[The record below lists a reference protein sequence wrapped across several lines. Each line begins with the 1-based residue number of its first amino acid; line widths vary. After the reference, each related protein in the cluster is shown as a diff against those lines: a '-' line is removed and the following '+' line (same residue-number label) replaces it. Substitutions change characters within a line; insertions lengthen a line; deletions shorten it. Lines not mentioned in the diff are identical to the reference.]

1 MRYAIY
7 ARYSSDLQSEHSI
20 EDQVRLCRERIE
32 QLGGYVGEIYTDAA
46 ISGAFVIN
54 RPGIR
59 ALLEDGRHGKFEC
72 VMAEALDRISRDQ
85 EDIAAIYKR
94 LSHLD
99 IKIKT
104 LSEGEVSELHIG
116 LKGTM
121 NALFLKDMA
130 AKVRRGQRG
139 RLEDGLAPAGICY
152 GYRPIH
158 EMDSR
163 GEVSRGKREIIEEQA
178 DIIRRIFEEYAT
190 GISPRVIAKRLNME
204 GIPSPRGGQWVASAI
219 NGSRARKSGILHNEL
234 YVGRMT
240 YNRQTFRKDPDTG
253 KRIPR
258 LNPQSEWKTAEVPEL
273 RIIPDNLWDRVH
285 AVKYQKGK
293 NMPVHKTRRPKH
305 LFSGLVHCGVC
316 GGSYTVNGGTKLRC
330 SRRRESGTCTNGR
343 VVSIEMLETKI
354 LQGFERQLL
363 SEEAFQHFVKTF
375 NEERAQIKA
384 ELNKMHFNREKELTS
399 ANRRI
404 KQVVNMMLDGM
415 DSKALRAELMELE
428 QRAETLEVEAKLD
441 KATPANV
448 IEIHPQLPNIYE
460 RKVKAL
466 RDALREGDISRSKA
480 IEALRAMITDVTV
493 KPGPKKGEVMLELHG
508 SIPAVLAFASGKEG
522 SKHDHTVLMV
532 AAEGFEPPTKGL

>member
-32 QLGGYVGEIYTDAA
+32 ETGGTVSEIYTDAA

-59 ALLEDGRHGKFEC
+59 TLLEDGRRGKFDR

-85 EDIAAIYKR
+85 EDIAAIFKR
-94 LSHLD
+94 LTHLD
-99 IKIKT
+99 IKIHT

-139 RLEDGLAPAGICY
+139 RLEEGLAPAGICY
-152 GYRPIH
+152 GYRPVH
-158 EMDSR
+158 EMDAR

-190 GISPRVIAKRLNME
+190 GLSPRRVAQHLNQE
-204 GIPSPRGGQWVASAI
+204 GVPSPRGGQWVASAI

-234 YVGRMT
+234 YIGRMT

-253 KRIPR
+253 RRIPR
-258 LNPQSEWKTAEVPEL
+258 VNPQSEWKIAEVPEL
-273 RIIPDNLWDRVH
+273 PIVSDELWARVH
-285 AVKYQKGK
+285 AVKNRKAE
-293 NMPVHKTRRPKH
+293 NRPLHVLRRPKH
-305 LFSGLVHCGVC
+305 LFSGIVHCGAC
-316 GGSYTVNGGTKLRC
+316 GGSYTVNGGSQLRC
-330 SRRRESGTCTNGR
+330 SRRRESGICTNNR
-343 VVSIEMLETKI
+343 VVSVEMLETKI
-354 LQGFERQLL
+354 LRGLEQRLL
-363 SEEAFQHFVKTF
+363 SEEAFARFVKTY
-375 NEERAQIKA
+375 NEERAKIRA
-384 ELNKMHFNREKELTS
+384 ELDKRHYNRERELASS
-399 ANRRI
+399 AKRI
-404 KQVVNMMLDGM
+404 KQIVNAVCEGL
-415 DSKALRAELMELE
+415 DSKAMRDELMALERRVEDIEL
-428 QRAETLEVEAKLD
+428 EAKLEKD
-441 KATPANV
+441 TPTNV
-448 IEIHPQLPNIYE
+448 IELHPQLPTLYE
-460 RKVKAL
+460 KKVKAL
-466 RDALREGDISRSKA
+466 REALLQGDTARAEA
-480 IEALRAMITDVTV
+480 IEALRAMITDITV
-493 KPGPKKGEVMLELHG
+493 KPGKKKGEVILELHG

-522 SKHDHTVLMV
+522 SNHDHTVSLV

>member
-7 ARYSSDLQSEHSI
+7 ARYSSDLQSAHSI

-32 QLGGYVGEIYTDAA
+32 QSGGYVGEVYTDAA

-59 ALLEDGRHGKFEC
+59 ALLEDGRHGKFER

-99 IKIKT
+99 IKIHT

-139 RLEDGLAPAGICY
+139 RLEEGLAPAGICN

-163 GEVSRGKREIIEEQA
+163 GEVSRGKREIVEEQA
-178 DIIRRIFEEYAT
+178 DIISRIFEEYAA
-190 GISPRVIAKRLNME
+190 GVSPRAIAKRLNME
-204 GIPSPRGGQWVASAI
+204 GVPSPRGGQWVASAI

-258 LNPQSEWKTAEVPEL
+258 VNPQSEWKTAEVPDL
-273 RIIPDNLWDRVH
+273 RIVSDELWDRVH
-285 AVKYQKGK
+285 ALKTVRGANY
-293 NMPVHKTRRPKH
+293 PVHKTRRPKH

-316 GGSYTVNGGTKLRC
+316 GGGYTVSGGSKLRC
-330 SRRRESGTCTNGR
+330 ARKRESGTCTNGR
-343 VVSIEMLETKI
+343 IVTVETLETKI
-354 LQGFERQLL
+354 LQGLEKRLL
-363 SEEAFQHFVKTF
+363 TDEAFTRFAKTF
-375 NEERAQIKA
+375 NEERAKVRA
-384 ELNKMHFNREKELTS
+384 EQDKLRNNRDKELAT

-404 KQVVNMMLDGM
+404 RQIVNAVADGL
-415 DSKALRAELMELE
+415 DSKAMRTELIELE
-428 QRAETLEVEAKLD
+428 RRVETLELDAKVEKS
-441 KATPANV
+441 TSVNV
-448 IEIHPQLPNIYE
+448 VEFHPQLPALYK

-466 RDALREGDISRSKA
+466 REALQKGECARSEA
-480 IEALRAMITDVTV
+480 IQALRAMITDITV
-493 KPGPKKGEVMLELHG
+493 KPGPSRGDVVLELHG

-522 SKHDHTVLMV
+522 SNHDSTVLMV
-532 AAEGFEPPTKGL
+532 AAEGI

>member
-7 ARYSSDLQSEHSI
+7 ARYSSDLQSAHSI

-32 QLGGYVGEIYTDAA
+32 QSGGYVGEIYTDAA
-46 ISGAFVIN
+46 ISGAFIVN

-59 ALLEDGRHGKFEC
+59 ALLEDGRHGKFER

-99 IKIKT
+99 IKIHT

-139 RLEDGLAPAGICY
+139 RLEEGLAPAGICY

-163 GEVSRGKREIIEEQA
+163 GEVSRGKREIIEEQS
-178 DIIRRIFEEYAT
+178 DIIRRIFEEYAS
-190 GISPRVIAKRLNME
+190 GVSPRAIARGLNAD
-204 GIPSPRGGQWVASAI
+204 GIQSPRGGQWLASAI

-258 LNPQSEWKTAEVPEL
+258 VNPQSEWKSVNIPDL
-273 RIIPDNLWDRVH
+273 RIISDEVWDRVH
-285 AVKYQKGK
+285 DVKYMKGK
-293 NMPVHKTRRPKH
+293 NRPLHVQRRPKH

-316 GGSYTVNGGTKLRC
+316 GGGFTVHSKNKLRC
-330 SRRRESGTCTNGR
+330 SRKHEGGSCTNGH
-343 VVSIEMLETKI
+343 VISTETLETKI
-354 LQGFERQLL
+354 LKGLEGHLL
-363 SEEAFQHFVKTF
+363 SDEAFARFVKTY
-375 NEERAQIKA
+375 NEERAQIRA
-384 ELNKMHFNREKELTS
+384 ELEKNRFNREKELTA

-404 KQVVNMMLDGM
+404 KQIVNLMADGM
-415 DSKALRAELMELE
+415 DSKALRAELIELE
-428 QRAETLEVEAKLD
+428 HRAETLEIDAKVA
-441 KATPANV
+441 KATPVNV
-448 IEIHPQLPNIYE
+448 IEIHPQLPVLYTK
-460 RKVKAL
+460 KVKAL
-466 RDALREGDISRSKA
+466 RTALQEGVSSRAQA
-480 IEALRAMITDVTV
+480 IEALRAMITDITV
-493 KPGPKKGEVMLELHG
+493 KPGPSRGEVFLELHG
-508 SIPAVLAFASGKEG
+508 SIPAVLAFASGEVG
-522 SKHDHTVLMV
+522 TNHIGTVSLV